1 MDYQALL
8 DGVVSDVSAYRGQ
21 GNVAGYIPTL
31 ARADPNKLGIAL
43 ALEDGSAFA
52 AGEAEE
58 TFSIQ
63 SISYVFALALALHH
77 QKSALWNHV
86 GREPSGSP
94 FNSIFQLEMERGKP
108 RNPLTSAGAI
118 VVCDQLIGG
127 DTADEALDE
136 MLDFLRERAN
146 DESVA
151 IDERL
156 AMSESQAGAFN
167 RSLAYFISAFGNLQ
181 NPADEVLSLYYRQC
195 SIAMNCRQL
204 ARAALYLAF
213 DGADPVTGDAVTV
226 ASRARRIN
234 ALMLTSGHY
243 DNSGDFAFRV
253 GLPGKSAVSGAIM
266 AVIPGTGAVCVWS
279 PGLNAA
285 GTSLVGALA
294 LERLVERTGWSLFGH
309 SSTPS
314 A

>member
-43 ALEDGSAFA
+43 SLEDGSAFA
-52 AGEAEE
+52 AGDAEE
-58 TFSIQ
+58 SFSIQ
-63 SISYVFALALALHH
+63 SISYVFALSLALQH

-94 FNSIFQLEMERGKP
+94 ANSIFQLEMERGKP

-118 VVCDQLIGG
+118 VVSDQLIGG

-136 MLDFLRERAN
+136 MILFLRERAA
-146 DESVA
+146 DERVA
-151 IDERL
+151 IDEGL

-213 DGADPVTGDAVTV
+213 DGADPVTSDAVTV

-309 SSTPS
+309 SRTPS

>member
-1 MDYQALL
+1 MDYQPLL
-8 DGVVSDVSAYRGQ
+8 EEVLKDVSAYRGQ
-21 GNVAGYIPTL
+21 GSVAGYIPTL

-52 AGEAEE
+52 AGDGEE

-63 SISYVFALALALHH
+63 SISYVFSLALALHH

-86 GREPSGSP
+86 GREPAGSP
-94 FNSIFQLEMERGKP
+94 VNSIFQLEMEKGKP

-118 VVCDQLIGG
+118 VVCDQLIGA
-127 DTADEALDE
+127 DTADEAVEE
-136 MLDFLRERAN
+136 MLGFLRERSS

-151 IDERL
+151 IDEGL

-167 RSLAYFISAFGNLQ
+167 RSLAYFISAFGNMQ
-181 NPADEVLSLYYRQC
+181 NPVAEVLSLYYRQC
-195 SIAMNCRQL
+195 SIAMSCRQL

-213 DGADPVTGDAVTV
+213 DGTDPVSGDAVTV

-234 ALMLTSGHY
+234 ALMLTCGHY

-253 GLPGKSAVSGAIM
+253 GLPGKSAVSGGILAI
-266 AVIPGTGAVCVWS
+266 IPGTGAVCVWS

-285 GTSLVGALA
+285 GTSLVGVMA

-309 SSTPS
+309 GRSLG
-314 A
+314 